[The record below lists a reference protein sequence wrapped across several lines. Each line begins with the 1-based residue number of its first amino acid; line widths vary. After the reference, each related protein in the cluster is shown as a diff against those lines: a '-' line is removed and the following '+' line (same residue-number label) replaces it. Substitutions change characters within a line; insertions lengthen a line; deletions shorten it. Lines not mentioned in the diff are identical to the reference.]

1 MPNINVDN
9 VLITGGI
16 TFVSEVIV
24 PVGDPYWSNVS
35 LLMNNTTTNNQ
46 TNNTFLDSSTN
57 NFTVT
62 RVGTITQGSI
72 TPFTLAPNTS
82 YSTTTNGG
90 SGTFSSNNYLS
101 VADNEGLE
109 LGSGDFTIEA
119 WVFVTS
125 FVSNSAIISKGGSAS
140 PYLIFIGASNE
151 ISFYSSGNGSTWN
164 IVQDLRFATN
174 PATNTWHHI
183 AVTRSGN
190 TFRTFF
196 NGVLAN
202 SVTASGTTFNNAQPV
217 LIGRYVADFNGGVSS
232 LRIVKGTAVY
242 TNTFT
247 PSTTPLTAIS
257 GTSLLLNFTNAGVYD
272 ATTLNNLITTGANA
286 KVSTSQTKWSTSS
299 VFLGGDSNYISTFP
313 SNSLKITG
321 SDFTIEAWVY
331 MSGSGLMYILT
342 QDTGRDPGQSFQFGR
357 SENNNLEFTYF
368 TTSSRTSFVTR
379 ATSSTITANTWTH
392 VAASK
397 TGNTLRLFINGTQG
411 YSGTESTMYEGNNV
425 TTIGAFTSGYVGT
438 RNFNGYMQDLRITK
452 GVGRY
457 TANFTPPTQSFPT
470 Y

>member
-1 MPNINVDN
+1 MPNINVNN

-16 TFVSEVIV
+16 TFISEIV
-24 PVGDPYWSNVS
+24 TTTGDPYWSNVS

-46 TNNTFLDSSTN
+46 TNNTFLDESTN

-62 RVGTITQGSI
+62 RAGSVTQGSV
-72 TPFTLAPNTS
+72 TPFTVATNTS
-82 YSTTTNGG
+82 YSATTNGG

-217 LIGRYVADFNGGVSS
+217 LIGRYVADFNGRISS

-242 TNTFT
+242 TGNFT

-257 GTSLLLNFTNAGVYD
+257 GTSLLLNYTNGGVYD
-272 ATTLNNLITTGANA
+272 ATTKNNLVTLANS
-286 KVSTSQTKWSTSS
+286 KVSTTTSKFSTASVYFDGSSAINIPVNTALQFVSGDFTMEGWIYRTSS
-299 VFLGGDSNYISTFP
+299 KLQNIITQDDGISVGQAFQFRLNA
-313 SNSLKITG
+313 SNSLDFVYWKT
-321 SDFTIEAWVY
+321 SDRA
-331 MSGSGLMYILT
+331 
-342 QDTGRDPGQSFQFGR
+342 
-357 SENNNLEFTYF
+357 
-368 TTSSRTSFVTR
+368 SFVART
-379 ATSSTITANTWTH
+379 TTNTVSVNTWTH
-392 VAASK
+392 VAVSK
-397 TGNTLRLFINGTQG
+397 SGNTLKIFIDGTQG
-411 YSGTESTMYEGNNV
+411 YSGTESAMYQNALI
-425 TTIGAFTSGYVGT
+425 TTLGGFTSGLNGQAFT
-438 RNFNGYMQDLRITK
+438 GYMQDVRITK

-457 TANFTPPTQSFPT
+457 TSNFTPPTQPFLT